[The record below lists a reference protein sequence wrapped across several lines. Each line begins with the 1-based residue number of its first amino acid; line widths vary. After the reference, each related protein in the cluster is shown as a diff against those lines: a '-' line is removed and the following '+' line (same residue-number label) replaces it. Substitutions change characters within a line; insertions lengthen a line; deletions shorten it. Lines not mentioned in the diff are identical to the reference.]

1 MSCLQMRLEAQR
13 QRLPFSTN
21 LCFLELCLK
30 QKFNKHQ
37 LSIAMTKAIL
47 RRSFYI
53 RPFLS
58 VFRVHSLMCR
68 KKNPWLKKMDCG
80 NLDRFKQ
87 SENGGPMSR
96 QALQIKTQIEIKKK
110 SCGGKYPDWISSDYQ
125 TQWLQK
131 SGSVL
136 PGAAGPGESQRGGNP
151 GTGFSNSAGHL
162 KETGAG
168 GEVCWSTRSPKGF
181 SLHGECSP
189 RVNSYYFKKTMSR
202 KTSIL

>member
-1 MSCLQMRLEAQR
+1 MSSLQMRLEAQR

-21 LCFLELCLK
+21 LCLLELCLK
-30 QKFNKHQ
+30 RKFNKHQ

-68 KKNPWLKKMDCG
+68 KKNPWLKKMDCR

-96 QALQIKTQIEIKKK
+96 QALQIKTQIEIQKKILWRK
-110 SCGGKYPDWISSDYQ
+110 IS
-125 TQWLQK
+125 WLDLLWLPNTMAPEVRFCPPWGCWPRWEPEGRKPRHRVFQQSRAFK
-131 SGSVL
+131 GNRGWRWGVL
-136 PGAAGPGESQRGGNP
+136 EYTLS
-151 GTGFSNSAGHL
+151 
-162 KETGAG
+162 
-168 GEVCWSTRSPKGF
+168 KGF
-181 SLHGECSP
+181 QP
-189 RVNSYYFKKTMSR
+189 SR
-202 KTSIL
+202 GVLSKSQLIF